1 MLTRSSSKDAR
12 SKSLSGPTSR
22 SKPSGANAKS
32 SGMSRRVLCGDSSRA
47 QAIEAR
53 RAKSTRANSSDSP
66 NTRVAT
72 SSASSRSRTATSSSP
87 VIARRPRAPPHVER
101 TLASTRSRRG
111 TDIPALEVPQPS
123 PKVPFIFSAPPSPAQ
138 PVRKRKVDSVEVVV
152 PRPKRQRTTNSNAF
166 RKTDP
171 PSLAER
177 LKADK
182 EALHRREF
190 DLKEREIALE
200 KKEKNLTKRDKRS
213 TDKLKRLQAGMAKA
227 EMKLTKLGDEVKEL
241 SKTNATLEK
250 KIHERIAE
258 VSALSVSPGRGVGTQ
273 WVLALLEDQ
282 FQCSLYVLLISSLH
296 LTTQ

>member
-1 MLTRSSSKDAR
+1 M
-12 SKSLSGPTSR
+12 
-22 SKPSGANAKS
+22 
-32 SGMSRRVLCGDSSRA
+32 
-47 QAIEAR
+47 
-53 RAKSTRANSSDSP
+53 
-66 NTRVAT
+66 
-72 SSASSRSRTATSSSP
+72 
-87 VIARRPRAPPHVER
+87 
-101 TLASTRSRRG
+101 
-111 TDIPALEVPQPS
+111 
-123 PKVPFIFSAPPSPAQ
+123 
-138 PVRKRKVDSVEVVV
+138 RKRKVDSVEVVV